1 MALCQSLNCQI
12 FMKFGIDVVYKKL
25 LSKQV
30 YHKNQPSNPHFIYG
44 YKQISTCNIHIYRLS
59 WVKFGTEDLHVMPF
73 SKSEICGNWHREG
86 HTLLV
91 DVNGI
96 IFIHVP
102 SNYMI
107 FWEYR
112 WPWWSHHHV
121 NRMQSC
127 YLMSDNWTA
136 ALHLSIQTEGQL

>member
-1 MALCQSLNCQI
+1 
-12 FMKFGIDVVYKKL
+12 MKFGIDVVYKKL

-107 FWEYR
+107 F
-112 WPWWSHHHV
+112 
-121 NRMQSC
+121 
-127 YLMSDNWTA
+127 
-136 ALHLSIQTEGQL
+136 